1 MKNKLFPYICWLMAI
16 TFSLQLQA
24 QNKVSAPM
32 ADVNQVIDNTLDSL
46 NKHVPRDRK
55 PVRAG
60 KVTTLFCSW

>member
-1 MKNKLFPYICWLMAI
+1 MKNKLFPYICWLTAI

-32 ADVNQVIDNTLDSL
+32 ADVNQVIDNTLDS
-46 NKHVPRDRK
+46 RDRK

-60 KVTTLFCSW
+60 KVTTLFCFW